1 MNAKRNFFIAAGA
14 SALVLAAGSAAF
26 ADEPVFG
33 GTTGSAPVSTVVNGT
48 PVTTTAGGS
57 ESVAPYQTY
66 VTTTTPQTVNSTTAP
81 TTTGVSNTIGGNTYT
96 GTITV
101 SGQGS
106 QSQTSAS
113 TATTTWNPG
122 PPPTPTGAPVISTV
136 VTPVGTAT
144 ITAISAS
151 GSVGTLA
158 TPSFGAVLT
167 SGGFISPT
175 AVSATEN
182 DVYQSAS
189 GVTYS
194 TYVGEAT
201 YDPGT
206 GNVAVSLPSAPTS
219 STSIGSG
226 GISTSGSI
234 SASTVSATTVSAGT
248 VYADTVSA
256 GTVSANE
263 VDTNYL
269 ALTPSAAGD
278 TVIDAGGGR
287 ISNLANGT
295 APGDAVNLFQLQSGL
310 NNLRKQAASGTAV
323 AAAMSGNYFL
333 PGKKFSVNANLSDYL
348 GEGAFAFNLGYMI
361 TPSIAINAGVASAFS
376 YGGTAGRIGA
386 TYGF

>member
-1 MNAKRNFFIAAGA
+1 MNFNRKFFVAAGA

-33 GTTGSAPVSTVVNGT
+33 GTTGSAPVTTTTNNT
-48 PVTTTAGGS
+48 PVTTVAGGS
-57 ESVAPYQTY
+57 ETSAPFQTF

-81 TTTGVSNTIGGNTYT
+81 TTTGVSASVGGNTYT

-106 QSQTSAS
+106 QNQTQAV

-122 PPPTPTGAPVISTV
+122 PPPTPTGPPVNTTV
-136 VTPVGTAT
+136 ITTGAQT
-144 ITAISAS
+144 ITAVSAS
-151 GSVGTLA
+151 GSVGTMA
-158 TPSFGAVLT
+158 TPSFGAVLS
-167 SGGFISPT
+167 SGGFVSAN

-182 DVYQSAS
+182 DVFQDTS

-194 TYVGEAT
+194 TYQGTAT

-206 GNVAVSLPSAPTS
+206 GNVIVSLPSTATS

-226 GISTSGSI
+226 GISTSGTI
-234 SASTVSATTVSAGT
+234 SASTVSATTVSAGS
-248 VYADTVSA
+248 VFADL
-256 GTVSANE
+256 VSANE
-263 VDTNYL
+263 VDTNKL
-269 ALTPSAAGD
+269 VVSPGSDG
-278 TVIDAGGGR
+278 VSIDAGGGK

-295 APGDAVNLFQLQSGL
+295 APGDAVNLAQLQAGL
-310 NNLRKQAASGTAV
+310 NNFRKQAASGTAV
-323 AAAMSGNYFL
+323 AAAMSGAYFL
-333 PGKKFSVNANLSDYL
+333 PGKRFSITGNLSDYL
-348 GEGAFAFNLGYMI
+348 GEGAFAFDIGYLI
-361 TPSIAINAGVASAFS
+361 TPNIALNASVASAFS